1 MQTAYYR
8 SIPHRV
14 TLGPATSA
22 DCEAGACRMNDAVP
36 EQEKHR
42 PAPGLCESMIDR
54 VSDALVALDASWH
67 YVFVN
72 QRAVELL
79 GREKPED
86 LLGRHIWTEFP
97 EGVGQ
102 PFQRAYELAMETQEP
117 QVLVE
122 YYEPWDR
129 WFENRIYP
137 SPDGISIYFHDI
149 SETKR
154 DMLALE
160 RTQALNEL
168 LMDNMV
174 DVVWIMDVAS
184 GSFTFVSPSVERL
197 RGYTPEEVLAQPVAA
212 ALTPESAEA
221 LAQLLPQLA
230 VEVAA
235 GRPVEATGPHR
246 VDQPCKDGSIVNT
259 EVVTRIR
266 VNDLGA
272 PEVIGVSRDIT
283 ERVQAEQEL
292 ARYREGLE
300 QLVDERTAQL
310 QEANRDLEEASRIKS
325 EFLARMSHELRTPL
339 NSIIGFAD
347 VILLG
352 MTGEIADEQR
362 KQLGMIHRSGHDLL
376 ALINDILDLSKVE
389 AGRIEVHAAPLDVRD
404 LVAEVREALT
414 PESNTRGV
422 PLVLDMPAGP
432 LTMITDNRM
441 LKQVLL
447 NLVGNAIKFTD
458 DGSVTLHIRSAEG
471 TVTFTTIDTGC
482 GIAEEDLPRV
492 FDEFWQTRGPRNPNH
507 SGTGLGLAI
516 SQRMAGLLGGT
527 LDAASTL
534 GEGSTFTLVVP
545 RVYPGDGAEG

>member
-1 MQTAYYR
+1 
-8 SIPHRV
+8 
-14 TLGPATSA
+14 
-22 DCEAGACRMNDAVP
+22 MNDAVP

-432 LTMITDNRM
+432 VTMITDNRM